1 MRAAD
6 YTAQKSSL
14 QSSPCIRAAP
24 RLYSLLFV
32 WRTDIGK
39 RYGHFQRAWC
49 RLLLPPHNE
58 TTGAGVMWDWGTL
71 LSLFLLGFFGG
82 THCVGMCGGLSSAF
96 ALQLPPHIRRV
107 WLILLMNCGRI
118 ASYVLIGAL
127 MGLLSGM
134 GSLLNETHTLQ
145 MVLLVLANILLLLM
159 GLYLAGLSDW
169 ANKTEWVGRWL
180 WRKMQPALQKLLPI
194 RSYAACFG
202 VGALWGWLPCGLVY
216 NASLFALSSGSAGTG
231 ALYLLAFGLGTLPN
245 LLAMGIFAAQLQR
258 LVRQRGLR
266 LITGLLMSAW
276 ACRQLW
282 VAVQAALG
290 G

>member
-1 MRAAD
+1 MKAAD

-39 RYGHFQRAWC
+39 RYGHFQPTWC
-49 RLLLPPHNE
+49 RLLLPPRTE
-58 TTGAGVMWDWGTL
+58 TAGAGVMWDWGTL

-258 LVRQRGLR
+258 LVRQRSLR
-266 LITGLLMSAW
+266 FITGLLMSAW

>member
-1 MRAAD
+1 MKAAD

-49 RLLLPPHNE
+49 RLLLSPRTE
-58 TTGAGVMWDWGTL
+58 TAGAGVMWDWGTL

>member
-1 MRAAD
+1 MNESGGLYGTKKQPA
-6 YTAQKSSL
+6 KFSL
-14 QSSPCIRAAP
+14 HSRRAAP
-24 RLYSLLFV
+24 IFGTFV

-39 RYGHFQRAWC
+39 RYGHFQPTWC
-49 RLLLPPHNE
+49 RLLLPPRTE
-58 TTGAGVMWDWGTL
+58 TAGAGVMWDWGTL

-107 WLILLMNCGRI
+107 WLILLMNFGRI

-145 MVLLVLANILLLLM
+145 IVLLVLANILLLLM

-180 WRKMQPALQKLLPI
+180 WRKMQPALQKLL
-194 RSYAACFG
+194 
-202 VGALWGWLPCGLVY
+202 
-216 NASLFALSSGSAGTG
+216 LSSGSAGTG

>member
-1 MRAAD
+1 M
-6 YTAQKSSL
+6 
-14 QSSPCIRAAP
+14 
-24 RLYSLLFV
+24 
-32 WRTDIGK
+32 
-39 RYGHFQRAWC
+39 
-49 RLLLPPHNE
+49 
-58 TTGAGVMWDWGTL
+58 MWDWGTL

-145 MVLLVLANILLLLM
+145 IVLLVLANILLLLM

-258 LVRQRGLR
+258 LVQRRGLR

-276 ACRQLW
+276 ACHQLW

>member
-1 MRAAD
+1 LHSR
-6 YTAQKSSL
+6 
-14 QSSPCIRAAP
+14 RAAP
-24 RLYSLLFV
+24 IFGTFV

-39 RYGHFQRAWC
+39 HYGHFQRAWC
-49 RLLLPPHNE
+49 RLLLPPRTE
-58 TTGAGVMWDWGTL
+58 TAGAGVMWDWGTL

-145 MVLLVLANILLLLM
+145 IVLLVLANILLLLM

-258 LVRQRGLR
+258 LVQQRSLR